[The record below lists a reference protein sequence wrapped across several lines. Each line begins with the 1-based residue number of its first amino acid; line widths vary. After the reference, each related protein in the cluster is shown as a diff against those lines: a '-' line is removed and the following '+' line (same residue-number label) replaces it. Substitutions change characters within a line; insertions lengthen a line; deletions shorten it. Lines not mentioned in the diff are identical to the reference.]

1 MFNDKL
7 RKLRR
12 EADLT
17 QKELGDILKYKQ
29 TTIATWES
37 GASQPDYETLKQ
49 IANFFKVSTDYLLS
63 EDNKKNNHQ
72 AKYISRDGREEI
84 LTDDEEINF
93 IEDYLK
99 IRKMQKVKQN
109 ATTKNIKTIFN
120 NSTNN
125 GGVHYN

>member
-1 MFNDKL
+1 MFNDQL

-72 AKYISRDGREEI
+72 AKYISRNGREEI